1 MGSAD
6 VDATNTT
13 PVAVAPESASSTA
26 GVLSRPYRALT
37 LGCVSTVL
45 LIAFEAMAIGTAMPA
60 AAEALDGVSLYAFAF
75 SAFFT
80 TSLLGMAVSGQ
91 WCDRSGPLGPVVAG
105 IVTFS
110 GGLLVTGTAQTMW
123 LFVAGRALQGAAG
136 GLVIVALYVTVRH
149 AYPERLRPAALA
161 AFSAAWVV
169 PSMIGPVISG
179 TITEQLGWRWVFLG
193 MTVLVVL
200 PLLVMLPALRR
211 HSGLAAGAPVE
222 VPPSDAG
229 VGPGGS
235 AGAPA
240 RGPAGAPGVDPEEGA
255 VPGPETTGA
264 VAGVAAG
271 VAAGP
276 TPGPG
281 GAAAGDSSARPGD
294 EHAPGPEDALA
305 GKRGAAGAVARPGD
319 EPDGSAGKAP
329 AGPAESRTAFDWRR
343 LRLAVA
349 VALGG
354 GLLQYG
360 GQDLRWLSL
369 LPVAAGLALL
379 VPSALRLLPRGTFRA
394 ARGLPSVIMLRG
406 LVSAAWMTT
415 QSFVPLM
422 LVVRRD
428 LTPTQAGLAL
438 VASGMTWALAAQI
451 TSRQRFERY
460 RLPLVRVGTVLIVLA
475 VAVTPAVLAE
485 AVPVWTSA
493 LVLAVGAFGMG
504 LVVSS
509 VAVLTLRLSTPAEA
523 GGNVA
528 SLQVCDSL
536 SNVVMLT
543 TVGTVFAA
551 LGGDPAAAAEH
562 LGSDAAAAVG
572 AGAFVAVYAMAAVA
586 ALLSLVVSWRLR
598 DGSGTNRSES
608 PG

>member
-1 MGSAD
+1 MSPD
-6 VDATNTT
+6 VDATNTAS
-13 PVAVAPESASSTA
+13 VAVIAESDPAAPTG

-60 AAEALDGVSLYAFAF
+60 AAEELDGVSLYAFAF

-105 IVTFS
+105 IATFS

-123 LFVAGRALQGAAG
+123 LFVAGRAMQGVAG
-136 GLVIVALYVTVRH
+136 GLVIVALYVTVRR
-149 AYPERLRPAALA
+149 AYPEHLRPAALA

-169 PSMIGPVISG
+169 PSMIGPIISG

-193 MTVLVVL
+193 MTGLVVL
-200 PLLVMLPALRR
+200 PLLVMLPALRH
-211 HSGLAAGAPVE
+211 HSGSSQGLSQEPGESGESGEPETAAGAA
-222 VPPSDAG
+222 S
-229 VGPGGS
+229 GS
-235 AGAPA
+235 
-240 RGPAGAPGVDPEEGA
+240 R
-255 VPGPETTGA
+255 
-264 VAGVAAG
+264 
-271 VAAGP
+271 
-276 TPGPG
+276 
-281 GAAAGDSSARPGD
+281 
-294 EHAPGPEDALA
+294 
-305 GKRGAAGAVARPGD
+305 
-319 EPDGSAGKAP
+319 
-329 AGPAESRTAFDWRR
+329 FDWRR

-360 GQDLRWLSL
+360 GQELRWLSL
-369 LPVAAGLALL
+369 LPAAVGLALL

-451 TSRQRFERY
+451 TSRQRFERH
-460 RLPLVRVGTVLIVLA
+460 RLPLVRLGTVLIILA
-475 VAVTPAVLAE
+475 VAAMPAVLAE
-485 AVPVWTSA
+485 PVPVWTPA
-493 LVLAVGAFGMG
+493 VVLAVGAFGMG

-509 VAVLTLRLSTPAEA
+509 VAVLTLRLSKPADA

-551 LGGDPAAAAEH
+551 LGGDPGAAAEQA
-562 LGSDAAAAVG
+562 GSDAATAIG
-572 AGAFVAVYAMAAVA
+572 AGAFAAVYAMAGVA
-586 ALLSLVVSWRLR
+586 ALLALVVAGRLR
-598 DGSGTNRSES
+598 DGSGTNRAES